1 MPISDAKRKERR
13 DRMLGSARD
22 LLGAVGYDGI
32 TMKNLAAA
40 CGVTTPTL
48 YSNFGGKDEMLLEA
62 VMQNLGDA
70 LEADLPG
77 PDVRGVDRLVGLLE
91 ALASSMMREP
101 NFARMLI
108 EAYRRE
114 LSETPLGATMV
125 SSSMQA
131 AWVAMEEIRASG
143 DLLDWVNPMQ
153 LLARLATVHRGTN
166 TEWMSGSIQ
175 LDQLANVMVYG
186 AALMVAGATT
196 GATQARAHEIARERQ
211 STLGSFAGM
220 DSLPTG

>member
-13 DRMLGSARD
+13 DRMLGCARD
-22 LLGAVGYDGI
+22 LLGEVGYDGI

-40 CGVTTPTL
+40 CSVTTPTL
-48 YSNFGGKDEMLLEA
+48 YNTFGGKDQMLLEA
-62 VMQNLGDA
+62 VMQNLGEM

-77 PDVRGVDRLVGLLE
+77 PDVHGMDRLAGLLD
-91 ALASSMMREP
+91 ALAASMMREP
-101 NFARMLI
+101 NYARMLI

-114 LSETPLGATMV
+114 LSQSPLGATMV
-125 SSSMQA
+125 SSSLQA

-143 DLLDWVNPMQ
+143 DLLDWINPMQ

-166 TEWMSGSIQ
+166 TEWMSGSIT
-175 LDQLANVMVYG
+175 LDQLADVMVYG
-186 AALMVAGATT
+186 AAIMVAGATT

-211 STLGSFAGM
+211 ATLGAFAGM
-220 DSLPTG
+220 DTLTG